1 MKRGLDN
8 MDDKTKQKLI
18 HLVALYNEIDVLKS
32 RVRQHDTGHIKG
44 AISVLQRRVE
54 EIKKELL
61 DEDNT

>member
-1 MKRGLDN
+1 

-18 HLVALYNEIDVLKS
+18 HLVTLYNEIDELKS
-32 RVRQHDTGHIKG
+32 RVRQHDTGHIKTIIG
-44 AISVLQRRVE
+44 VLKERVE

>member
-1 MKRGLDN
+1 MGKGLDD
-8 MDDKTKQKLI
+8 MDNATKQKLI
-18 HLVALYNEIDVLKS
+18 HLIALYNEIDVLKS
-32 RVRQHDTGHIKG
+32 RVQPHDTGHIKG